1 MRFGSGLGR
10 VHKSHQ
16 EVSGRGGLARAEEA
30 THVYVLRR
38 PLYSAEGWR
47 EGNIYGFSPKKMRAR
62 VTQRGAKK
70 AGPRTT
76 LVNEGKLWNTL
87 HGD

>member
-1 MRFGSGLGR
+1 M
-10 VHKSHQ
+10 
-16 EVSGRGGLARAEEA
+16 
-30 THVYVLRR
+30 
-38 PLYSAEGWR
+38 
-47 EGNIYGFSPKKMRAR
+47 YGFSPKKMRAR

-76 LVNEGKLWNTL
+76 LVNEVNEGKIVENTL